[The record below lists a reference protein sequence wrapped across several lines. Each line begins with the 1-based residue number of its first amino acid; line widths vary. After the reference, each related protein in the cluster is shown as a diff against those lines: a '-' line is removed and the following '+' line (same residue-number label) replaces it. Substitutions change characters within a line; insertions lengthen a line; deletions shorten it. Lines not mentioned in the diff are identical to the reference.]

1 MCGFNSK
8 RHHFAYHYVHFVFL
22 RHATKVDNLEDSTG
36 WVSNFDPPVNA
47 TLATDQV
54 EECVKSLNH
63 VINPETHILLHTS
76 PYNRCMQTSGMLAKA
91 LPTSRVKIRVDQG
104 LGEWLSTSCD
114 LTLLPPNDNG
124 ISLMSN
130 VNSYINDAGLQELRD
145 MTWNMNRFSRGGQ
158 YGELLAEFKLR
169 CLNYLKAMIGF
180 YTTGAGA
187 VKDEN
192 TVVFVVSHGPCIVT
206 FLQLLICRPI
216 FNEIPSCVPFS
227 LHYSNFLCFKEYGS
241 FLDKSLKITRS
252 EADRIL
258 DLSINNSDLSLDRM
272 YKEYEPPVPR
282 GRSHRKAK
290 YSLSSSEDS
299 SEESSDDDEG
309 IVIRSRSSTLNSI
322 RVRSRGNTESEV
334 SRLYIPSNL
343 KESPPSPLTVSPD
356 FGSRIQDYYV
366 EDKENVAEKT
376 GGGLAE
382 IMNGDSQNSDD
393 EYWLGS
399 NL

>member
-1 MCGFNSK
+1 M
-8 RHHFAYHYVHFVFL
+8 HFVFL
-22 RHATKVDNLEDSTG
+22 RHATEVDNLEDTAN
-36 WVSNFDPPVNA
+36 WVSSFDPPVETTIA
-47 TLATDQV
+47 TGQV
-54 EECVKSLNH
+54 TSCVESLSH
-63 VINPETHILLHTS
+63 VINHETNILIHTS
-76 PYNRCMQTSGMLAKA
+76 PYNRCMQTSGMLSKA

-104 LGEWLSTSCD
+104 LGEWLSTNCD
-114 LTLLPPNDNG
+114 LKLLPPNDNG

-130 VNSYINDAGLQELRD
+130 VNSYINEAGLHDLRD

-187 VKDEN
+187 VKEEN
-192 TVVFVVSHGPCIVT
+192 TVAFIVSHGPCIVT

-216 FNEIPSCVPFS
+216 FNEIPPCVPFS
-227 LHYSNFLCFKEYGS
+227 LYYTNFLCLKEYGS
-241 FLDKSLKITRS
+241 SLDKTLKISRS

-258 DLSINNSDLSLDRM
+258 DLSIDHSSLSLDRM

-290 YSLSSSEDS
+290 YTLSS

-322 RVRSRGNTESEV
+322 RVRSRGNTESDV
-334 SRLYIPSNL
+334 SKLYIPSNL

-366 EDKENVAEKT
+366 EDKENVTGKT
-376 GGGLAE
+376 SGGLAE
-382 IMNGDSQNSDD
+382 IMNGNSQDSDD
-393 EYWLGS
+393 DYWLGG